1 MGEVETRLFWMLISN
16 ISGFFI
22 CTGLGRFLTDRK
34 KRNKDNDEIS
44 ITDRLKKIKEEL
56 EHMERDIKS

>member
-34 KRNKDNDEIS
+34 K
-44 ITDRLKKIKEEL
+44 KKQGQ
-56 EHMERDIKS
+56 R